1 MFQGMIQLCLVVAL
15 ALFPAP
21 MLPHP
26 CHFNPLCSCSFH
38 PTKVGFRNLIKIL
51 FEVLILYLEYRY
63 CLCYPVIPEQ
73 RLTVCMECINK

>member
-1 MFQGMIQLCLVVAL
+1 L

-51 FEVLILYLEYRY
+51 FEVLIWNIGIVCIFRSFLYRG
-63 CLCYPVIPEQ
+63 
-73 RLTVCMECINK
+73 